1 MKDEQIIR
9 NYLDDVKRIA
19 DSFPVKEVIEAVN
32 ILYEV
37 FLQGGIVYLCGNGG
51 SASTASHFAND
62 LLKVGLSVNCLDDNS
77 AMITAITNDSGFSKL
92 YIEQIEKRITKYDAL
107 VVLSVHGGFGQDK
120 AGTWSTNLTG
130 AVEYAR
136 NKGAKT
142 IGLLG
147 YDGGAIKNL
156 ATVSIIVGNST
167 PQVESWHLHIEHL
180 ICLLLK
186 ERMKK

>member
-1 MKDEQIIR
+1 MKDEQLVR

-19 DSFPVKEVIEAVN
+19 DSFPMKDVIEAVA

-62 LLKVGLSVNCLDDNS
+62 LLKVGLSVNCLDDNLS
-77 AMITAITNDSGFSKL
+77 MITAITNDSGFSKL
-92 YIEQIEKRITKYDAL
+92 YTEQIEKRITKYDAL
-107 VVLSVHGGFGQDK
+107 IVLSVHGGLGQDK
-120 AGTWSTNLTG
+120 AGVWSTNLTN
-130 AVEYAR
+130 AVEYAKI
-136 NKGAKT
+136 KGAKT

-147 YDGGAIKNL
+147 YDGGAIKHL
-156 ATVSIIVGNST
+156 TTVSIIVGDST

-186 ERMKK
+186 EKIK